1 MTFAELK
8 ARVAIYLGRS
18 NSRIGD
24 YINERQKHICRS
36 YNYSF
41 LFQTFPAIT
50 TADGTAS
57 YALPTGFKDDAHT
70 YWTDS
75 DGQNRP
81 LLMVD
86 RPTAWERYGT
96 TSTDKGEPAAWSMEA
111 TTLTIWP
118 TPDDAYTIKVDGFGY
133 LADLSADADHNVLTD
148 EWPEL
153 LIAGALADCY
163 AEVQMTEDSMLN
175 EQKFAKF
182 LRDLRVADVERS
194 LAGVTIL
201 EPRTGPYR

>member
-1 MTFAELK
+1 MNYSQLK
-8 ARVAIYLGRS
+8 TRVETMLGRS

-24 YINERQKHICRS
+24 YINERQKQICRS
-36 YNYSF
+36 FDFSF

-50 TADGTAS
+50 TVDGTAS
-57 YALPTGFKDDAHT
+57 YALPTGFKDDAHV
-70 YWTDS
+70 YWVDS
-75 DGQNRP
+75 DGQNQH

-86 RPTAWERYGT
+86 RPTAWEKYGT
-96 TSTDKGEPAAWSMEA
+96 TATDKGEPAAWSMEA

-118 TPDDAYTIKVDGFGY
+118 TPDAAYTIKVDGFGY
-133 LADLSADADHNVLTD
+133 LTDLSADADHNVLTD

-163 AEVQMTEDSMLN
+163 AEVSLTEDSLLN
-175 EQKFAKF
+175 EQKFAKS
-182 LRDLRVADVERS
+182 LRDLRVSDVERS

>member
-1 MTFAELK
+1 VTFAELK

-24 YINERQKHICRS
+24 YINERQKQICRS
-36 YNYSF
+36 FNFSF

-50 TADGTAS
+50 TTNGVGG
-57 YALPTGFKDDAHT
+57 YALPAGFKDDMLV
-70 YWTDS
+70 YYEES
-75 DGQNRP
+75 DGTKHP
-81 LLMVD
+81 LPQTD
-86 RPTAWERYGT
+86 ISSAYQRYNGT
-96 TSTDKGEPAAWSMEA
+96 FTGSPASWSMGA
-111 TTLTIWP
+111 TTFNIWP
-118 TPDDAYTIKVDGFGY
+118 TPDAAYTIKVDGYGY
-133 LADLSADADHNVLTD
+133 LADLAADADHNTLTD

-163 AEVQMTEDSMLN
+163 AEVQMVEDSLLN

-182 LRDLRVADVERS
+182 LRDLRVSDVERS